1 MCKSIE
7 PVYKQLAD
15 VYKDIDTVMIARMD
29 ATSNEIYHPNIQLEG
44 YPTMFFIK
52 AKDKKVVPCD
62 VWSSKEVGAFKSF
75 IKEHSSFEVDES
87 KLGAAEKLEDKEDE
101 AQKKVADKGESEDEP
116 EDEDEPVKTIV
127 GDNFNERIMKG
138 THDVMLDIYAPW
150 CTHCKQIA
158 PRLEAAAKLLE
169 DVPNVMIAKCDYTSN
184 DLASLHPKLA
194 RVGEFPTLFYFSR
207 EDPHNPVVYDG
218 PKYADD
224 IAAYMKSG
232 GSAKGAAAKT
242 AEPEAEKS
250 EPAAASSDDDAFL
263 KTITTGN
270 FKERVMRSGKSSLLK
285 FYAPWCGH
293 CKTLAP
299 KFDELAKNFHTNK
312 DLLIGTVDA
321 TAQQIEHPKVKV
333 EGYPTI
339 IYFPGDDPR
348 NPVVYKGER
357 EVDGMTSFL
366 KTKFAEQ
373 EEDDQDEL

>member
-1 MCKSIE
+1 MCKTVE

-44 YPTMFFIK
+44 YPTMFFIR

-232 GSAKGAAAKT
+232 GSAKGSAAKT

-285 FYAPWCGH
+285 FYGECSAVPFLHCCRRISAHHIAFAPMQLRG
-293 CKTLAP
+293 
-299 KFDELAKNFHTNK
+299 
-312 DLLIGTVDA
+312 VA
-321 TAQQIEHPKVKV
+321 TARPWPRSSTSLPRTST
-333 EGYPTI
+333 PTRTCSLVRSM
-339 IYFPGDDPR
+339 PPPSR
-348 NPVVYKGER
+348 CVVLPPPPPPSHIL
-357 EVDGMTSFL
+357 TLHSAF
-366 KTKFAEQ
+366 
-373 EEDDQDEL
+373 